1 MPLYEYECKNCGV
14 IEVRQ
19 SITDKPLQ
27 QCPTCKEKDLK
38 RLISVTGSPQF
49 KGDGFYQT
57 DYKKAKS

>member
-14 IEVRQ
+14 VEVRQ
-19 SITDKPLQ
+19 SINDAPLKK
-27 QCPTCKEKDLK
+27 CPSCSEKVK
-38 RLISVTGSPQF
+38 RLISVTGAPQF

>member
-14 IEVRQ
+14 IEVTQ
-19 SITDKPLQ
+19 SIKDKPLKK
-27 QCPTCKEKDLK
+27 CPTCSEKVK
-38 RLISVTGSPQF
+38 RLISVTGAPQF